1 MTDSRDL
8 ADRLLEAHVAYQ
20 VSQLRGENFAAAIA
34 TEVDHAL
41 RDSRLLTLDR
51 VMHRDQVKA
60 VAVKYVATFRLP
72 GAIPEIAGEIATRL
86 RTHPANEVAL
96 RDVISRQRVE
106 DLVVVVAE
114 MRALRTQVLRGL
126 ADSYAVQAGLTG
138 LVQGIAAGA
147 VGSGRRFVG
156 RVPLVGAGFTVAEK
170 VGGRVAAG
178 IPSAIPEGIDQRGRE
193 IAERTARLLIG
204 YLGDNATAVD
214 DAELREAVLEVWDTI
229 SARPLNEL
237 MSLVSDEDLIDLFV
251 GVYAAWLDVRDSA
264 YITALVETGVDIFF
278 DTYGAF
284 TLDRLL
290 EEFGLGR
297 EDLIEEALRFAPSVI
312 EALAEEGLLEG
323 LVRRRLEGFYAS
335 PEALDLLA

>member
-1 MTDSRDL
+1 MEL

-20 VSQLRGENFAAAIA
+20 VRQLRGEEFAAVVA
-34 TEVDHAL
+34 TEVDHLL

-86 RTHPANEVAL
+86 RTHPANDVAL
-96 RDVISRQRVE
+96 REVISRQRVE
-106 DLVVVVAE
+106 DLVVVLAE

-126 ADSYAVQAGLTG
+126 ADSYAVQAGVTG

-147 VGSGRRFVG
+147 VGAGRRLVG
-156 RVPLVGAGFTVAEK
+156 RVPLVGAGVSVAEK

-178 IPSAIPEGIDQRGRE
+178 IPAAIPEGIDQRGRE
-193 IAERTARLLIG
+193 LAERTARLLIG
-204 YLGDNATAVD
+204 YLGDSAATAVD
-214 DAELREAVLEVWDTI
+214 DAELSAALLEVWDTV
-229 SARPLNEL
+229 SARPLQEL

-251 GVYAAWLDVRDSA
+251 GLYAGWLDIRDSA
-264 YITALVETGVDIFF
+264 YITALLETSVDIFF

-312 EALAEEGLLEG
+312 EALADEGLLEG

-335 PEALDLLA
+335 PEAHALLG

>member
-1 MTDSRDL
+1 MEL

-20 VSQLRGENFAAAIA
+20 VRQLRGEDFAVAVAA
-34 TEVDHAL
+34 EVDQAL

-86 RTHPANEVAL
+86 RAHPANDIAL
-96 RDVISRQRVE
+96 REVISRQRVE

-114 MRALRTQVLRGL
+114 MRALRAQVLRGL
-126 ADSYAVQAGLTG
+126 ADSYAVHAGVTG
-138 LVQGIAAGA
+138 LVQGIAAGV
-147 VGSGRRFVG
+147 VGSGRRLVG
-156 RVPLVGAGFTVAEK
+156 RVPLVGTGVSVAEK
-170 VGGRVAAG
+170 VGDRVIAG
-178 IPSAIPEGIDQRGRE
+178 IPSSIPEGIDQRGRE
-193 IAERTARLLIG
+193 LAERTARLLVG
-204 YLGDNATAVD
+204 YLSDNADEAVD
-214 DAELREAVLEVWDTI
+214 DAELREAVLEVWDAV
-229 SARPLNEL
+229 SARPLKEL

-251 GVYAAWLDVRDSA
+251 GVYAAWLDVRGSA

-284 TLDRLL
+284 PLDRLL
-290 EEFGLGR
+290 DEFGLGR

-335 PEALDLLA
+335 TEAHALLG